1 MKETYCS
8 IPKAVLTFPVGE
20 KTDVILRKNIEKVI
34 KQGNSVEETYDAY
47 ECDEVQFRYNGTLTV
62 EEVENDF
69 DSWWNYPAKA
79 SMTLDER
86 VSALENSKAAKSDV
100 EQIYDAIAAA
110 YQEGVQSV

>member
-8 IPKAVLTFPVGE
+8 IPKAVLTFPVGG
-20 KTDVILRKNIEKVI
+20 KTDIILRKNIEKVT
-34 KQGNSVEETYDAY
+34 KQGNSEEETYDAY
-47 ECDEVQFRYNGTLTV
+47 ECDEVQFRYNGALTV

-86 VSALENSKAAKSDV
+86 VSALENSKADKSDV

>member
-20 KTDVILRKNIEKVI
+20 KTDVILRKNIEKVT
-34 KQGNSVEETYDAY
+34 KQGNLEETYDAY
-47 ECDEVQFRYNGTLTV
+47 ECDEVQFRYDGTLTV
-62 EEVENDF
+62 EEIENDF

-86 VSALENSKAAKSDV
+86 VSALENSKADKSDV

>member
-1 MKETYCS
+1 M
-8 IPKAVLTFPVGE
+8 
-20 KTDVILRKNIEKVI
+20 RKNIEKVT
-34 KQGNSVEETYDAY
+34 KQGNSEEETDDAY
-47 ECDEVQFRYNGTLTV
+47 ECDEVQFRYDGALTV

-69 DSWWNYPAKA
+69 DSWWSYPAKA

-86 VSALENSKAAKSDV
+86 VSALENSKADKSDV

>member
-8 IPKAVLTFPVGE
+8 IPKAVLTFPVGG
-20 KTDVILRKNIEKVI
+20 KTDVILRKNIEKVT
-34 KQGNSVEETYDAY
+34 KQGNSEEETYDVY
-47 ECDEVQFRYNGTLTV
+47 ECNEVQFRYDGSLTV
-62 EEVENDF
+62 KEVENDF
-69 DSWWNYPAKA
+69 DFWWNYPTKA

-86 VSALENSKAAKSDV
+86 VSALENSKADKSDV